1 MTKRKKII
9 LSVILAIVIIIISIT
24 SYIAY
29 IFLCGHTVRTII
41 PTHFHEKYK
50 VNEEFINMSINDS
63 ALSNKGLS
71 LVLTNQT
78 EDDWG
83 YGIWE
88 IEHKM
93 LGMWFLIK
101 PRELMVST
109 LMIHPLPANTAQEI
123 NIDWQYWM
131 DDLPKGK
138 YRIIYEVV
146 NQKDREKDLFTY
158 AEFEI
163 K

>member
-1 MTKRKKII
+1 MTKRKKIV
-9 LSVILAIVIIIISIT
+9 LSIILAIVIIIISIA

-29 IFLCGHTVRTII
+29 IFLCGHTVKTII
-41 PTHFHEKYK
+41 PTQFHEKYK
-50 VNEEFINMSINDS
+50 VNEKFINASIKENT
-63 ALSNKGLS
+63 LSNKGLT
-71 LVLTNQT
+71 LLLTNQT

-83 YGIWE
+83 YGTWE

-101 PRELMVST
+101 PRELKAST
-109 LMIHPLPANTAQEI
+109 LMIHPLPANTTQEM

-138 YRIIYEVV
+138 YRIIYEIV
-146 NQKDREKDLFTY
+146 NPKDREKDLFTY